1 MSPLLSIIIPF
12 YNSERTI
19 LDCVESVINQ
29 KIDKNKIEII
39 LVNDASKDKSL
50 KIIKENFKKK

>member
-39 LVNDASKDKSL
+39 LVNDASKDKV
-50 KIIKENFKKK
+50 